1 MRILPTA
8 LIASVVIH
16 TGAIAWA
23 VAHKIETPVIVTVA
37 APPVEIETVPPPAPQ
52 EIMVALLDD
61 HTIAT
66 IPQSSTTAADIT
78 AHAHHTGRISTST
91 GRTSTTEVAPAK
103 PHSAMMTM
111 RGPEQPEN
119 KVLEGPSAEFWK
131 KFEDNTKPL
140 QPDDIEGQ
148 RIADDVAREAEHLN
162 DPRWIA
168 NATPEQAY
176 EEREHQV
183 ASREEQ
189 AGHELKQDGRGF
201 KAKHATFTGHV
212 DPDGTAHIDQK
223 RSYDPTEILMKRNH
237 IDPYASNKK
246 RFLDGT
252 REERY
257 QIGKKYKEQRLEQS
271 ALIAQNNLSYLW
283 ARTTET
289 NERKQALFEMWDE
302 CAEIGDAKLVAGGA
316 AARAMIVGFI
326 RGHMTG
332 TATFTG
338 AELAAFNAK
347 KKSSAVF
354 DPYNE

>member
-23 VAHKIETPVIVTVA
+23 VAHELETPTIVTVA
-37 APPVEIETVPPPAPQ
+37 APPVEIETVPPPPPQ
-52 EIMVALLDD
+52 DIVVALLED
-61 HTIAT
+61 HTTPTIAR
-66 IPQSSTTAADIT
+66 SSTAAGDIRAHQTA
-78 AHAHHTGRISTST
+78 RISTGQAT
-91 GRTSTTEVAPAK
+91 TTEVAPAK

-111 RGPEQPEN
+111 RGPDKPEN
-119 KVLEGPSAEFWK
+119 KVLQGPSDEFWK
-131 KFEDNTKPL
+131 KFDENTKPL
-140 QPDDIEGQ
+140 QPSDIAGQ

-162 DPRWIA
+162 NPRWIA
-168 NATPEQAY
+168 NATPEEAY

-183 ASREEQ
+183 ASRQEQ
-189 AGHELKQDGRGF
+189 AGHELEQDGRGF
-201 KAKHATFTGHV
+201 KAEHSTFTGHV

-223 RSYDPTEILMKRNH
+223 RSYDPTEILMNRNH
-237 IDPYASNKK
+237 MDPYASNKK

-257 QIGKKYKEQRLEQS
+257 QIGKKYKAEQLAHS
-271 ALIAQNNLSYLW
+271 AVIAQNNLNYLW
-283 ARTTET
+283 AKTTDS
-289 NERKQALFEMWDE
+289 NERKEALFEMWDE
-302 CAEIGDAKLVAGGA
+302 CAETGSDKLVAGGA

-332 TATFTG
+332 TATYTA
-338 AELAAFNAK
+338 AELAAFNAR